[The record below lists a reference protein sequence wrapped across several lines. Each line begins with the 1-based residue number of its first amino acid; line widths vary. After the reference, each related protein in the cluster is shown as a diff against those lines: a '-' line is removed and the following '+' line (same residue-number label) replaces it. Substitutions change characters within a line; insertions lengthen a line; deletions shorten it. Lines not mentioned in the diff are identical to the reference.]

1 MKITSVL
8 LLTLFTLFV
17 LGCGG
22 YGSNTS
28 MGGGGTAASHI
39 DALVPNTATAGSAAF
54 TLTVNGSGFTGNS
67 AVYWNTTG
75 RATTFVTAKQL
86 TAAISAADIATAG
99 TIQVYVRTS
108 GGAYGGGVNSNTVNF
123 TVN

>member
-8 LLTLFTLFV
+8 LFTLLV

-22 YGSNTS
+22 YGSNNNNT
-28 MGGGGTAASHI
+28 GGGGTAATHI
-39 DALVPNTATAGSAAF
+39 DALVPNTATAGDPAF
-54 TLTVNGSGFTGNS
+54 TLTINGSGFTGNS
-67 AVYWNTTG
+67 VVYWNAAT
-75 RATTFVTAKQL
+75 RATTFVTANQV

-108 GGAYGGGVNSNTVNF
+108 GGAYGGGVNSNTVTF

>member
-8 LLTLFTLFV
+8 LLALFTLFV

-22 YGSNTS
+22 YSSNTS
-28 MGGGGTAASHI
+28 TGGGGTTATHI

-54 TLTVNGSGFTGNS
+54 TLTVNGF
-67 AVYWNTTG
+67 A
-75 RATTFVTAKQL
+75 TAKQL
-86 TAAISAADIATAG
+86 TAQISAADIATAG
-99 TIQVYVRTS
+99 TIQVYARTS